1 MWNICKCMS
10 FLLNY
15 RYLLKAPPGQPH
27 QNHEKTTTFWLLD
40 CCILLITIRCLD
52 LQENEYWQSDTYI
65 LMRLPW
71 GGLSAE
77 DKGRSCGKGW
87 LGSLWGRKSNHYWLM
102 SWPVVVR
109 TPTSSGNYSWPV
121 LLRFVTSTGSFYVR
135 RCYLPPMT
143 AGCSIN
149 SCKSALY
156 VLLASLHFA
165 CFEPIEKQPAQP
177 HLSGWAGRTVWSV
190 R

>member
-1 MWNICKCMS
+1 MPWFTRKWI
-10 FLLNY
+10 LII
-15 RYLLKAPPGQPH
+15 RYLHFDAVAL
-27 QNHEKTTTFWLLD
+27 
-40 CCILLITIRCLD
+40 
-52 LQENEYWQSDTYI
+52 
-65 LMRLPW
+65 

-77 DKGRSCGKGW
+77 DKGRSCGKGR
-87 LGSLWGRKSNHYWLM
+87 LVSLWGRESNHYWSM

-135 RCYLPPMT
+135 CCYLSPMT

-156 VLLASLHFA
+156 VLLDSPHST
-165 CFEPIEKQPAQP
+165 CFEPIKKQSAQP
-177 HLSGWAGRTVWSV
+177 HLSGWAGRSLSEYVGGCDLTSCGRRSMYRIHPHQSLFQWISCWMHPLLG
-190 R
+190 

>member
-1 MWNICKCMS
+1 MPWFTRKWI
-10 FLLNY
+10 LII
-15 RYLLKAPPGQPH
+15 RYLHFDAVAL
-27 QNHEKTTTFWLLD
+27 
-40 CCILLITIRCLD
+40 
-52 LQENEYWQSDTYI
+52 
-65 LMRLPW
+65 

-77 DKGRSCGKGW
+77 DKGRSCGKGR
-87 LGSLWGRKSNHYWLM
+87 LGSLWGRKSNHYWSV

-156 VLLASLHFA
+156 VFLFLPTLRASSPSKSSPPSLITRDGLGGLYG
-165 CFEPIEKQPAQP
+165 E
-177 HLSGWAGRTVWSV
+177 SGRRVPYFLRTKVNV
-190 R
+190 

>member
-1 MWNICKCMS
+1 MPWFTRKWI
-10 FLLNY
+10 LII
-15 RYLLKAPPGQPH
+15 RYLHFDAVAL
-27 QNHEKTTTFWLLD
+27 
-40 CCILLITIRCLD
+40 
-52 LQENEYWQSDTYI
+52 
-65 LMRLPW
+65 

-77 DKGRSCGKGW
+77 DKGRSCGKGR
-87 LGSLWGRKSNHYWLM
+87 LGSLWGRKSNHYWSV

-149 SCKSALY
+149 SCNSVLY
-156 VLLASLHFA
+156 VFLFFSPRCVLRAHQKAVRPASSLGMGLGGA
-165 CFEPIEKQPAQP
+165 YRNM
-177 HLSGWAGRTVWSV
+177 WADVPYFFGVKMVISPVESFLQVSLCLDASRV
-190 R
+190 